1 MSWNNQK
8 VEDLKKLWNE
18 GVATSQIGVQL
29 GFTKNA
35 VIGKAF
41 RLGLE
46 RRKNSRK
53 KSTQNQQFSSVTM
66 YRETS
71 NSSSQNTVRKEPI
84 RRREKFSFKKKV
96 SYASG
101 CCFCMRTIDFK
112 ELGMF
117 DETYGMYCEDVDLS
131 LRVSNAKGI
140 IKVIPKSRIWHHIS
154 KSIGGSHSISKWYKK
169 NTSILK
175 LIFKHSNPFFFPLAF
190 VFFMI
195 NNLISLSL
203 VVLSK
208 FLIKK

>member
-46 RRKNSRK
+46 RRQNSRK

-71 NSSSQNTVRKEPI
+71 NSSSQNTVRKEPV
-84 RRREKFSFKKKV
+84 RRREKFSFKKVLLALETLNLVNGQLAIHLKRD
-96 SYASG
+96 
-101 CCFCMRTIDFK
+101 FTIVVVKIFQQNHIV
-112 ELGMF
+112 L
-117 DETYGMYCEDVDLS
+117 
-131 LRVSNAKGI
+131 NI
-140 IKVIPKSRIWHHIS
+140 IK
-154 KSIGGSHSISKWYKK
+154 
-169 NTSILK
+169 K
-175 LIFKHSNPFFFPLAF
+175 LIMLMKN
-190 VFFMI
+190 I
-195 NNLISLSL
+195 
-203 VVLSK
+203 
-208 FLIKK
+208 